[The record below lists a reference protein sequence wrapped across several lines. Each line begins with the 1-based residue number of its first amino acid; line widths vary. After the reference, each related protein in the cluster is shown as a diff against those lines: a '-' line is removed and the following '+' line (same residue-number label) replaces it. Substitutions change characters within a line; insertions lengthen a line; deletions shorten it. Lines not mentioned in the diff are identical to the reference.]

1 MVDNKIWIVD
11 DNEAVCDA
19 LRFLFD
25 SFFSLNI
32 KTYNNPLE
40 LLEELSPEWEG
51 CLIIDLFMY
60 YMNGFELTKKIK
72 KLNGH
77 LKIIIISGHGT
88 RETEAQALEAGANAF
103 ITKPFQMDT
112 LLNQVSLLLDAEGI

>member
-1 MVDNKIWIVD
+1 MIDNKIWIVD

-19 LRFLFD
+19 LKFLFN
-25 SFFSLNI
+25 SFFSINI
-32 KTYNNPLE
+32 KTYHNPLE

-51 CLIIDLFMY
+51 CLIIDLFMH

-72 KLNGH
+72 SLNNQ

-88 RETEAQALEAGANAF
+88 RRTEAQALEAGANAF

-112 LLNQVSLLLDAEGI
+112 LLNQVNLLLDVEAI